1 MKNTPSNLIP
11 KLTIKREAPVSV
23 RLDKAL
29 RLALASRCEKE
40 ERPASF
46 IIRRAI
52 KRELGIARQPARI

>member
-1 MKNTPSNLIP
+1 MKTTPSNHLIQ
-11 KLTIKREAPVSV
+11 KTTKREAPVSV
-23 RLDKAL
+23 RLDKGL

-52 KRELGIARQPARI
+52 KRELEIARQSV

>member
-1 MKNTPSNLIP
+1 
-11 KLTIKREAPVSV
+11 V
-23 RLDKAL
+23 RLDKGL

-52 KRELGIARQPARI
+52 KRELEIARQSV